1 MANFLGTNLKVLES
15 TMHNFA
21 DKVVFITGGTSGIGE
36 DAAHAFA
43 KLDAKVVFT
52 GRRKDKGES
61 IAAAIKAGGGEA
73 LFLQSDVSKES
84 DVKNAIKKTVDTFGR
99 IDIAVNNAGVEE
111 QMIPFMDQKLE
122 KFDEIFSINVRGL
135 WICLHKEIE
144 QMLKQNSECSII
156 NISSVA
162 GQTGFPQ
169 TATYSASKHAVNGLT
184 RSLASEFAPHKIR
197 INAVAPG
204 PIKTEMWDR
213 FAVALPAVEQMVTQ
227 MVPSGRVGTTEE
239 VSSCILWLASKT
251 ASFVTGQVIVV
262 DGGMV
267 NV

>member
-1 MANFLGTNLKVLES
+1 MQS
-15 TMHNFA
+15 FA

-36 DAAHAFA
+36 DLAYTFA
-43 KLDAKVVFT
+43 KLGAKVAFT
-52 GRRKDKGES
+52 GRRKEKGES
-61 IAAAIKAGGGEA
+61 IAAKIKSSGGQS
-73 LFLQSDVSKES
+73 LFIQSDVSKENDAES
-84 DVKNAIKKTVDTFGR
+84 AIKTAVEGFGR
-99 IDIAVNNAGVEE
+99 IDIAVNNAGVAE

-122 KFDEIFSINVRGL
+122 KYDEIFGTNVRGL
-135 WICLHKEIE
+135 WICLHNEIK
-144 QMLKQNSECSII
+144 QMLKQNSPCSII

-197 INAVAPG
+197 VNAVAPG
-204 PIKTEMWDR
+204 PIKTEMWDS
-213 FAVALPAVEQMVTQ
+213 FATTVPGVEQMITQ
-227 MVPSGRVGTTEE
+227 MVPTGRIGTTEE
-239 VSSCILWLASKT
+239 VTSSVLWLASDT
-251 ASFVTGQVIVV
+251 ASFVTGQIIVV